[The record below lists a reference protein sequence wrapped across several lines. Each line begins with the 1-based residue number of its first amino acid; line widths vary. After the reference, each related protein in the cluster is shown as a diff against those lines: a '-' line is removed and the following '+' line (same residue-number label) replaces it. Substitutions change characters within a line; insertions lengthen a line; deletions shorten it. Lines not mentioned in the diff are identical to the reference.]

1 MILLSMS
8 SRNSRLLLGVED
20 TAEVNQQRTKG
31 QKNEKLKENSRFV
44 GRFSFVMSIGSSIP
58 RRNLTQWIERP
69 PSVREVMGSIPV
81 GDSHFLFVP
90 LPCHVD
96 QFTFHI
102 IFFTE
107 IKSHYFYTPY
117 SKMAAILVFY

>member
-81 GDSHFLFVP
+81 GD
-90 LPCHVD
+90 
-96 QFTFHI
+96 
-102 IFFTE
+102 
-107 IKSHYFYTPY
+107 
-117 SKMAAILVFY
+117 